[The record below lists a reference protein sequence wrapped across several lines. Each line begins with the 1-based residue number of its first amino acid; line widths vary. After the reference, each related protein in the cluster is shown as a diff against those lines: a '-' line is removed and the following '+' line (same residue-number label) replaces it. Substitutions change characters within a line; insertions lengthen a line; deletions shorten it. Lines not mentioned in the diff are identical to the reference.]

1 MLRELQ
7 IKNIVLIEYL
17 IIDFKSGLSVL
28 TGETG
33 TGKSI
38 LLDSLGLILG
48 NRSDF
53 NLIRKDTEFAS
64 VTAIFDLPAKHPVFA
79 ILNKYNISY
88 DSEIII
94 RRDLKK
100 EGKSKCI
107 INDTIVTRTVLME
120 VSDQILEIQGQF
132 EDRGLLNV
140 NTHLSLLDAFA
151 KHDDLINDTKNAYY
165 DVIKYKK
172 LVDDAETK
180 YNKNNENNAWIT
192 DSLKQLVSLNP
203 EQDEEESLNLK
214 KTVLVNQDNILNSIN
229 ECKEIIE
236 KENGLEDLINRL
248 IKNINNINS
257 FGDTGLLNAYE
268 TLERS
273 SIEIIEIK
281 NVINNESLK
290 ISDDTQSLEV
300 IDDRLHELRSQARK
314 HNCKVKELP
323 KIMQS
328 LNLQL
333 EILSN
338 NEMLS
343 ADLNIKYDEA
353 IKHYNITSDILS
365 DSRNN
370 ASVILSSKINKELPY
385 LKLEN
390 AKIEISIEKLNNGK
404 ETIQGKDKVSFLACT
419 NSGMGMNPINK
430 ISSGGELSRFLL
442 AIKFVLETS
451 IQNRTI
457 IFDEID
463 SGIGGSVANAV
474 GIRLA
479 KLGEAYQTIIVTHS
493 PQVTSKGIQHYLIE
507 KNTINNN
514 TQTQVTEL
522 FGKDRIEEI
531 ARMLSG
537 DTITH
542 EAREAASKLINENS
556 SCH

>member
-28 TGETG
+28 TGEAG